1 MSFKIPCGGF
11 RLDEESFSLDENGV
25 LSVSG
30 GGGSSSGQFIVTV
43 YNTSAS
49 GEAVYAA
56 DKTYDEIKAAIDSGA
71 MVLVH
76 YKNPKTSP
84 NYLVYY
90 NITVNNGIY
99 SFLRVEP
106 MEDGYVYFDV
116 IKIGEL
122 DGEMGILNRRYK
134 AQLANQT

>member
-11 RLDEESFSLDENGV
+11 KLDENSFSLDENGV

-43 YNTSAS
+43 YATNAQGTKF
-49 GEAVYAA
+49 AA

-76 YKNPKTSP
+76 YKDSKTSP

-90 NITVNNGIY
+90 NITVGNGIY

-106 MEDGYVYFDV
+106 MEDSYVYFYV
-116 IKIGEL
+116 IRIGEL
-122 DGEMGILNRRYK
+122 DGEMAILENKYK

>member
-11 RLDEESFSLDENGV
+11 KLDENSFSLDENGV

-43 YNTSAS
+43 YATNAQGTKF
-49 GEAVYAA
+49 AA

-76 YKNPKTSP
+76 YKDSKTSP

-90 NITVNNGIY
+90 NITVGNGIY

-106 MEDGYVYFDV
+106 MEDSYVYFYV
-116 IKIGEL
+116 IRIGEL
-122 DGEMGILNRRYK
+122 DGEMAILKNKYK

>member
-1 MSFKIPCGGF
+1 MSFKVPCGGF
-11 RLDEESFSLDENGV
+11 RLDENSFSLDENGV

-30 GGGSSSGQFIVTV
+30 GGGSGSGQFIVTV
-43 YNTSAS
+43 YATNAQETKF
-49 GEAVYAA
+49 AA

-76 YKNPKTSP
+76 YKNGKNSP

-106 MEDGYVYFDV
+106 MEDSYVYFYV
-116 IKIGEL
+116 IRIGEL
-122 DGEMGILNRRYK
+122 DGEMGILKNKYK

>member
-1 MSFKIPCGGF
+1 MSFRIPCGGF
-11 RLDEESFSLDENGV
+11 KLDENSFSLDENGV

-30 GGGSSSGQFIVTV
+30 GGGSGSGQFIVTV
-43 YNTSAS
+43 Y
-49 GEAVYAA
+49 EANAQGTKLAA

-76 YKNPKTSP
+76 YKNSKTSP

-99 SFLRVEP
+99 IFLSVEL
-106 MEDGYVYFDV
+106 MGDGYVYFYV

-122 DGEMGILNRRYK
+122 GGEMDILRNTYK
-134 AQLANQT
+134 AQLAN